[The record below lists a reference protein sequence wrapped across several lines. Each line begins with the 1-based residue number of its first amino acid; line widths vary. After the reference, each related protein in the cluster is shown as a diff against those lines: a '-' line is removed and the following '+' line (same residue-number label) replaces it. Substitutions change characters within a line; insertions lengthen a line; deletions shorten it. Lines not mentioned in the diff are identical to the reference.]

1 MYSTLLGIASSAVP
15 PTPAWSPL
23 VGIVMIICN
32 ILAIALGKS
41 TLTRPSSG
49 PALPMPEMF
58 GGMGWPELL
67 AVTSLGHIFGMGTIL
82 LLANYGLL

>member
-1 MYSTLLGIASSAVP
+1 MYSTLLGVASSAVP
-15 PTPAWSPL
+15 STAAWSPL
-23 VGIVMIICN
+23 VSIVMIICN

-82 LLANYGLL
+82 GLANFGLL